1 MNLHREKSDA
11 PGLTS
16 PLKMK
21 SRIYMLHQYGPS
33 RLTPWIESLILSYG
47 GPEDGRR
54 GRLKAHV
61 IGLDQMTQSQARGC
75 EGPTELLVLSDGLI
89 WIPAVLTASAWEN
102 LQEREDREYFN
113 GMINSTVL
121 IQDYRLQFHMDT
133 EQNKCWFY
141 LSVGELGTIAAG
153 PVKEL
158 TPCYTS
164 LSSVRMKIRE
174 TWQSLL
180 VQENFHWS
188 QCELDL
194 TQLLEAWQD
203 DCLQEVLDD
212 IRKRLTAADSPPGR
226 HQPSTSAHRAADT
239 WLRTGWDVDRVRYK
253 GEESFTVP
261 ARCLLIPEE
270 DSQQVEVPAGTGGE
284 AHPATEAD
292 PPQAPGWDA
301 GESSPVPEDSLLH
314 ELILSDSDDLSLSNP
329 WDVFP
334 PLDVRSLSSDSSRE
348 MTPTP
353 PECGAAAASHPD
365 AAAMVTSTQLPVHS
379 YLPPYQKQPTALPSS
394 STTSTNP
401 PQPPSSDDTAQQNLL
416 RKRCDVTAEPG
427 VPGQEELSESP
438 PSWLF
443 DLTGTSRTEEP
454 VTPSTEPGP
463 RKILNTHGDGKPFT
477 YTYKVCGQNLQDLS
491 RFRVAASLLHWAVK
505 YLVTPRQ
512 KDPPAHAWGS

>member
-1 MNLHREKSDA
+1 
-11 PGLTS
+11 
-16 PLKMK
+16 
-21 SRIYMLHQYGPS
+21 MLHQYGPS

-47 GPEDGRR
+47 GPEEGRR

-75 EGPTELLVLSDGLI
+75 EGPTELLFLSDGLI

-133 EQNKCWFY
+133 EQTKCWFY

-164 LSSVRMKIRE
+164 LSSIRMKIRE

-212 IRKRLTAADSPPGR
+212 IRKRLVTADSPPGR
-226 HQPSTSAHRAADT
+226 HQPSTSAHRA
-239 WLRTGWDVDRVRYK
+239 
-253 GEESFTVP
+253 ESFTVP

-270 DSQQVEVPAGTGGE
+270 DYQQVEVPAGTGGE
-284 AHPATEAD
+284 AHPATEGD
-292 PPQAPGWDA
+292 PPQAPGRDA

-348 MTPTP
+348 MTPTL
-353 PECGAAAASHPD
+353 PECS
-365 AAAMVTSTQLPVHS
+365 
-379 YLPPYQKQPTALPSS
+379 KQPTALPSS

-401 PQPPSSDDTAQQNLL
+401 PQPPTSDDTAQ
-416 RKRCDVTAEPG
+416 KRCDVTAEPS

-454 VTPSTEPGP
+454 VTPSKEPGL

-505 YLVTPRQ
+505 YLITPRQ

>member
-1 MNLHREKSDA
+1 LGPPD
-11 PGLTS
+11 
-16 PLKMK
+16 
-21 SRIYMLHQYGPS
+21 YMLHQYGPS

-47 GPEDGRR
+47 GPEEGRR

-75 EGPTELLVLSDGLI
+75 EGPTELLFLSDGLI

-133 EQNKCWFY
+133 EQTKCWFY

-153 PVKEL
+153 PVKDL

-226 HQPSTSAHRAADT
+226 HQPSTSAHTAADT

-253 GEESFTVP
+253 GEESFTVLVK
-261 ARCLLIPEE
+261 CLLIPEE
-270 DSQQVEVPAGTGGE
+270 DSQQVEVRAGTGGE
-284 AHPATEAD
+284 AHPATEGG

-301 GESSPVPEDSLLH
+301 GENSPVPEDSLLH

-334 PLDVRSLSSDSSRE
+334 PLDVRALSSDSSRE

-353 PECGAAAASHPD
+353 PERGAAAASHPD
-365 AAAMVTSTQLPVHS
+365 AAAMVTSTQLPVH
-379 YLPPYQKQPTALPSS
+379 
-394 STTSTNP
+394 N
-401 PQPPSSDDTAQQNLL
+401 DTAQQNLL
-416 RKRCDVTAEPG
+416 
-427 VPGQEELSESP
+427 ELSESP

-443 DLTGTSRTEEP
+443 DLTGSSRREEP
-454 VTPSTEPGP
+454 VTPSKEPGL

-512 KDPPAHAWGS
+512 KDPPAHAV